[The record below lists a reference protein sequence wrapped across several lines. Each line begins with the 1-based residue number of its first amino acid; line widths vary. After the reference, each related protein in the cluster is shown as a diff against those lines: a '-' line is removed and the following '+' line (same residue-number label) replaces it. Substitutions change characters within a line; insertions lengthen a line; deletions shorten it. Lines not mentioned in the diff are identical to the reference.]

1 MSTRQNINRIKLVS
15 IRSLK
20 KSVLTAMLFLSA
32 LAYSADFTLD
42 FQRPYQ
48 ESVAEGLFA
57 QATNYP
63 AAREA
68 FEKLAA
74 TAKDAIEKAMWQA
87 RAAEAVGLQNGKLEE
102 GLAMAKSID
111 DKPYSVQ
118 SQIELMLANKDYTGI
133 VNRFGQEDIAAWPP
147 RRIAMRTGW
156 AKDEDA
162 RGMALYHRGYAY
174 YRTGAGAAAE
184 KDLEKAAEFAVNN
197 DKKVAIYRDLA
208 DMEAQLLKNKEKAF
222 EINMRLT
229 HLQGA
234 APVYIGFLGA
244 ADYLREQKKYDE
256 ALELLRRMPLP
267 DEPMEGNG
275 WPKSKLFA
283 IGHTLAEAGKTEE
296 AIAVYDKIIASEKYN
311 DSDKKEA
318 KKELEKLQK
327 PSK

>member
-1 MSTRQNINRIKLVS
+1 MSTRQTTNRMKLLF
-15 IRSLK
+15 IWSLK
-20 KSVLTAMLFLSA
+20 KSALTFMLFGSA
-32 LAYSADFTLD
+32 LSYSADFNLD
-42 FQRPYQ
+42 FNRPYK
-48 ESVAEGLFA
+48 ESMAEGLFA

-256 ALELLRRMPLP
+256 ALELLRRMPVSAELQ
-267 DEPMEGNG
+267 DGDS
-275 WPKSKLFA
+275 WTQCKLYA
-283 IGHTLAEAGKTEE
+283 MGQALAEAGKTEE
-296 AIAVYDKIIASEKYN
+296 AIAIYNKLVASEQCSAYYKTT
-311 DSDKKEA
+311 A
-318 KKELEKLQK
+318 KKALEKLRK
-327 PSK
+327 GNT